1 MAKYLQNK
9 PARVQKQKRK
19 KSGWGFVIGMLIY
32 AVVFLGLV
40 AFGLTKFWAYME
52 AYEASRPYIAIDA
65 YMEQLTE
72 DHICDSSAELI
83 AQIDHN
89 IQSEEACRQVIKD
102 ALSEGITYARKAA
115 ECTEN
120 RQVFA
125 LRSGK
130 QVIGSFTITAS
141 QPDEYGFTPWQ
152 FAEDSFDMSFLL
164 GQSVSATAPEGYP
177 VYVNGVQ
184 LGSSYVTDQQTIPYA
199 VFEEYYDDFDLP
211 SFTKV
216 TYKAGP
222 FLGDFPMEVK
232 DLQGNPYVFDENV
245 DINSF
250 VDNCNEAEIQK
261 LDTFINAFIDRYVVF
276 TGSANKT
283 RFDNYD
289 RLVVYMVPDS
299 MLATRMRDAI
309 EGLHFAQSQG
319 DKIVSITA
327 NHLVNI
333 GDGRYLC
340 DVTYLVDTT
349 GREGVVQTTNNVK
362 IIVVETT
369 DGLKAESMTSY

>member
-1 MAKYLQNK
+1 M
-9 PARVQKQKRK
+9 
-19 KSGWGFVIGMLIY
+19 
-32 AVVFLGLV
+32 
-40 AFGLTKFWAYME
+40 
-52 AYEASRPYIAIDA
+52 
-65 YMEQLTE
+65 
-72 DHICDSSAELI
+72 
-83 AQIDHN
+83 
-89 IQSEEACRQVIKD
+89 
-102 ALSEGITYARKAA
+102 
-115 ECTEN
+115 
-120 RQVFA
+120 
-125 LRSGK
+125 
-130 QVIGSFTITAS
+130 IGSFTITAS

-199 VFEEYYDDFDLP
+199 VFEEYYDDFELP

-250 VDNCNEAEIQK
+250 VDNCTEAEIQK
-261 LDTFINAFIDRYVVF
+261 LDTFINEFIDRYVVF

-283 RFDNYD
+283 RYDNYD